1 MCPDCG
7 FRSVKMDPFAYLSL
21 PLPSAKMRS
30 IEVTVVTMDGSA
42 PPTQY
47 ALEVLKLGATR
58 SVQQPLQNILPSKV
72 GFQRAA
78 VHLLPASFPSCLD
91 GVVTPAGTI
100 GDLYRALAKVCSIEA
115 ERPENLLLL
124 VEIFSGRVH
133 QKFVDMGEPLADGI
147 RGNVTLLAY
156 RYPSSEVGP
165 ASGGKELHV
174 FQR

>member
-1 MCPDCG
+1 
-7 FRSVKMDPFAYLSL
+7 
-21 PLPSAKMRS
+21 MR
-30 IEVTVVTMDGSA
+30 
-42 PPTQY
+42 P
-47 ALEVLKLGATR
+47 R
-58 SVQQPLQNILPSKV
+58 SVQQLLQNLMSGKV

-78 VHLLPASFPSCLD
+78 VHLLPASSPSCLN

-100 GDLYRALAKVCSIEA
+100 HDLYKALAKVSGIEA
-115 ERPENLLLL
+115 EQPEKLLLL
-124 VEIFSGRVH
+124 VEIYSGRVH